1 MNVAIFGG
9 TFDPIHRGHLALAQ
23 AARERFHLGRIY
35 FVPADIPPHKQKH
48 PLSSYYD
55 RYAMV
60 SLATAGEKA
69 FAPSLI
75 EAPGTAGSGRPNY
88 SLETVRKFR
97 AGLKRSDR
105 LFFLIGMDAFLDIG
119 KWYRAEELLQEVEFI
134 VGSRPGFSLAK
145 VESALPEALRLKVP
159 AGAADRGGSGGGKL
173 AFGRVAIYLL
183 PEVAVKVSATQV
195 RAAAALGAPLKR
207 MVPEE
212 VAGYIQKTG
221 LYQAGDKPSGG
232 KKASGKRARVRR
244 K

>member
-97 AGLKRSDR
+97 AGLKAGDR

-119 KWYRAEELLQEVEFI
+119 KWYRAEDLLQEVEFI

-145 VESALPEALRLKVP
+145 VESALPEALRSRVP
-159 AGAADRGGSGGGKL
+159 AGAARDKSGGGKL

-221 LYQAGDKPSGG
+221 LYQTGDKPGG
-232 KKASGKRARVRR
+232 KQATGKRAGVRR